1 MTDALAAVQRGER
14 SGGARHQAHGVAV
27 LTVPDQL
34 ARHGGVLAVLAAQ
47 LADDPLPAPG
57 VDVDTL
63 AGERRAT
70 TVRAAVPARLERPEA
85 ATQQQAL
92 ELLDVG

>member
-1 MTDALAAVQRGER
+1 MTDALGAVQRSER
-14 SGGARHQAHGVAV
+14 SGGACHQAHGVAV
-27 LTVPDQL
+27 LAVPDQL
-34 ARHGGVLAVLAAQ
+34 ARHGGVLAVPAAQ
-47 LADDPLPAPG
+47 LADDPRLAPG

-70 TVRAAVPARLERPEA
+70 TVVAAVPARLERAKA

-92 ELLDVG
+92 ELLDMG

>member
-1 MTDALAAVQRGER
+1 MTDARRVAQRRER

-27 LTVPDQL
+27 LGVPDEL
-34 ARHGGVLAVLAAQ
+34 ARHWGVLATPAAQ
-47 LADDPLPAPG
+47 LADDPLLASG
-57 VDVDTL
+57 VDMDAL

-70 TVRAAVPARLERPEA
+70 TVGAAVPARLERAET

-92 ELLDVG
+92 ELLDMG